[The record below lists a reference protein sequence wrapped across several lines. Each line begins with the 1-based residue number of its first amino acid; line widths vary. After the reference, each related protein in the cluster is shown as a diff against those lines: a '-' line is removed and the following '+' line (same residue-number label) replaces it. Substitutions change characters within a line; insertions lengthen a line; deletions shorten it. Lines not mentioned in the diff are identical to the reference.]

1 VEYWSD
7 GVVECRSNGV
17 VEYWSIGGEGD
28 AVLMGYLQFV
38 MRYARSA
45 RFED

>member
-1 VEYWSD
+1 MERWSI
-7 GVVECRSNGV
+7 GV
-17 VEYWSIGGEGD
+17 VEYWGEGD